1 MDKFW
6 KWFTLLIVLFAFVAV
21 LTHAYG
27 FSLAAGTLF
36 GGVNQLGTSLEAG
49 GISAGSRPVSAGR
62 KG

>member
-6 KWFTLLIVLFAFVAV
+6 KVVTIVFVGFIFVAV

-36 GGVNQLGTSLEAG
+36 GGTSKLGSTLEG
-49 GISAGSRPVSAGR
+49 GRIASGGTKMR
-62 KG
+62 

>member
-36 GGVNQLGTSLEAG
+36 SGVNTLGKTLEAG
-49 GISAGSRPVSAGR
+49 GVASGGTRR
-62 KG
+62 R